1 MNILQQSALAWKE
14 LTEYNYL
21 LTYGYKKK
29 LHPINL
35 TFSFEDYP
43 HLAGFQY
50 LKDVSLPNYTSAK
63 IVDRILEGKM
73 PFEQIENALQ
83 YETLVKPHLEALI
96 HLKNSLDNDFTLYS
110 FIPKMYPFVTTI
122 QADYLISSHTVINSF
137 VFIIQSSANG
147 AAKCDF
153 LCCSAFKQG
162 DRNYETNQRS
172 YTLLKKERLHISSN
186 TSTVFFNKIKP
197 ITNEEKPNSDV

>member
-21 LTYGYKKK
+21 LTY
-29 LHPINL
+29 
-35 TFSFEDYP
+35 
-43 HLAGFQY
+43 
-50 LKDVSLPNYTSAK
+50 
-63 IVDRILEGKM
+63 
-73 PFEQIENALQ
+73 
-83 YETLVKPHLEALI
+83 
-96 HLKNSLDNDFTLYS
+96 
-110 FIPKMYPFVTTI
+110 
-122 QADYLISSHTVINSF
+122 
-137 VFIIQSSANG
+137 
-147 AAKCDF
+147 